1 MTAIAKPIESK
12 IGVKRLNWGC
22 GGWCEP
28 GWINSDQK
36 EGPGILSCDIRNGL
50 PLETD
55 SIDYAVSI
63 HALPEVPYPELV
75 PVLQELRRVIKPGG
89 VLRLALPDLEKGF
102 EAYRRKDRDYFLIP
116 DEDMQSLGG
125 KLVLQLIWYGYSR
138 TPFTYDFI
146 LHARLLG
153 RDDFIADW
161 LDPCHVQAVDDHDR
175 GDERDQVHEE
185 LVRIRDRAVG
195 TRRRSGC
202 SYHDGIPVGSNIDR
216 K

>member
-1 MTAIAKPIESK
+1 MTALAKSTETRS
-12 IGVKRLNWGC
+12 GVRRLNWGC
-22 GGWCEP
+22 GACGER

-36 EGPGILSCDIRNGL
+36 KGPGIDLSCDIREGL

-63 HALPEVPYPELV
+63 HALPEVPYPGLV

-102 EAYRRKDRDYFLIP
+102 QAYHRNDRDYFLIP
-116 DEDMQSLGG
+116 DEDMRSLGG

-138 TPFTYDFI
+138 TLFTHDFI
-146 LHARLLG
+146 
-153 RDDFIADW
+153 
-161 LDPCHVQAVDDHDR
+161 
-175 GDERDQVHEE
+175 EE
-185 LVRIRDRAVG
+185 LLQKAG
-195 TRRRSGC
+195 YRSVSRC
-202 SYHDGIPVGSNIDR
+202 EFKQTESPYPEIVQLDNREAESLFVEAI